1 VTEKLYDADPAL
13 LSFDARVLAVSEDEG
28 RCEVEL
34 DRTCFYPGGGGQ
46 PHDTGTLGASRV
58 VETGYREDRIVHV
71 VEPVVLPAA
80 LGATLH
86 GVVDADRRHDYM
98 AQHTGQHIFSQALV
112 RAGGLETVSVH
123 FGEDE
128 TTIELKTDTVNEK
141 TLRAAEDTANAVIRE
156 NRPVLLHEID
166 PSEVSRFPLRRTP
179 PDVGRLRIVE
189 VKDFDF
195 AACGGIHV
203 ASTGEVFLA
212 KAVSVEKIR
221 GRARVH
227 VMIGR
232 RAFDDYGRKT
242 ALLQWLSKEL
252 TCGEPVLRERVQE
265 LLAREKEASRELRRL
280 RVAQAATD
288 ADDAVS
294 TALRV
299 GAALCV
305 RRVFEA
311 AGPEYL
317 KAFAER
323 VVAVPGRVVIALD
336 RGAEGFQWIVA
347 HSLAESLDLAGVLPG
362 LLEAAQ
368 AKGGGRGSRM
378 QGMGARA
385 ESAAPFADAIEAAL
399 ARRLG

>member
-1 VTEKLYDADPAL
+1 VTEKLYYADPGL
-13 LSFDARVLAVSEDEG
+13 LSFDGRVLALSEIDG

-58 VETGYREDRIVHV
+58 VETAYRDDHIVHV
-71 VEPVVLPAA
+71 VEPGLVPAA
-80 LGATLH
+80 VGTTLH
-86 GVVDADRRHDYM
+86 GAIDAGRRRDYM
-98 AQHTGQHIFSQALV
+98 VQHTGQHIFSQALV

-123 FGEDE
+123 FGEEE
-128 TTIELKTDTVNEK
+128 TTIELKADAVKEGV
-141 TLRAAEDTANAVIRE
+141 LRAAEDAANAVIKE

-203 ASTGEVFLA
+203 AATGEVFLV

-232 RAFDDYGRKT
+232 RALEDYGRKT
-242 ALLQWLSKEL
+242 ALIQELSRAL
-252 TCGEPVLRERVQE
+252 TCGEPFLRERVQE
-265 LLAREKEASRELRRL
+265 LLAREKDATRELRRL

-288 ADDAVS
+288 ADDSVS
-294 TALRV
+294 AAPSI

-305 RRVFEA
+305 RRVFDT
-311 AGPEYL
+311 AGPEYV
-317 KAFAER
+317 KAFVER
-323 VVAVPGRVVIALD
+323 IIAVPGRVVIALD
-336 RGAEGFQWIVA
+336 RGEDGFQWIVA
-347 HSLAESLDLAGVLPG
+347 HSLGEALDLGGIVPA
-362 LLEAAQ
+362 LLDAAD
-368 AKGGGRGSRM
+368 AKGGGRGARM
-378 QGMGARA
+378 QGVGARA
-385 ESAAPFADAIEAAL
+385 ESAAPFADAVEAAL

>member
-1 VTEKLYDADPAL
+1 
-13 LSFDARVLAVSEDEG
+13 
-28 RCEVEL
+28 
-34 DRTCFYPGGGGQ
+34 
-46 PHDTGTLGASRV
+46 
-58 VETGYREDRIVHV
+58 
-71 VEPVVLPAA
+71 
-80 LGATLH
+80 
-86 GVVDADRRHDYM
+86 M

-123 FGEDE
+123 FGEED
-128 TTIELKTDTVNEK
+128 TTIELKADAVSERV
-141 TLRAAEDTANAVIRE
+141 LRAAEDTANAVIRE
-156 NRPVLLHEID
+156 NRRVILHEID

-189 VKDFDF
+189 VKDFEF
-195 AACGGIHV
+195 AACGGVHV
-203 ASTGEVFLA
+203 ASSGEVFLV

-242 ALLQWLSKEL
+242 ALLQELSREL
-252 TCGEPVLRERVQE
+252 TCGEPFLRERVQE
-265 LLAREKEASRELRRL
+265 LLAREKDAARELRRL

-288 ADDAVS
+288 ADDAVAAAS
-294 TALRV
+294 SI

-305 RRVFEA
+305 RRLFDT
-311 AGPEYL
+311 AGPEYV
-317 KAFAER
+317 KAFVER

-347 HSLAESLDLAGVLPG
+347 HSLGEGLDLAGVVPA

-385 ESAAPFADAIEAAL
+385 EAAAPFAQAIEAAL